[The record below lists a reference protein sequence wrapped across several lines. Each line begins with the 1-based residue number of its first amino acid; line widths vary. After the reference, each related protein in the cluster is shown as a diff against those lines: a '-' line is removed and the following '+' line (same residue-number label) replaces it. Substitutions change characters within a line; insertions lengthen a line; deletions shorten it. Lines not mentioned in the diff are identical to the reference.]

1 MGRKMANLITFM
13 MSLILTITLI
23 SQILIMRDIANT
35 LNGISLDI
43 SIVRNILDTLDLY
56 DNLVFM
62 FRIFLVVFGIMILKD
77 VLLFFFKYKS
87 QNKITNLLTDLVNIL
102 YIFLAFNLNRSLSK
116 NITEFKN
123 NNLMEN
129 FSTLVKFDFK
139 GTRES
144 VETLVIVLVMA
155 IVLNAIRIIFNI
167 IRKKYP
173 KED

>member
-129 FSTLVKFDFK
+129 FSNLVKFDFK